1 MYVLSGA
8 SIGGTTTYAVI
19 AQSGASEQVGTH
31 VAGAADYDS
40 DGYADLLAAR
50 SATSVYLLFGHP

>member
-1 MYVLSGA
+1 VGRA
-8 SIGGTTTYAVI
+8 RGSIDHI
-19 AQSGASEQVGTH
+19 GASEQVGTH

-40 DGYADLLAAR
+40 DGYTDVLAAR